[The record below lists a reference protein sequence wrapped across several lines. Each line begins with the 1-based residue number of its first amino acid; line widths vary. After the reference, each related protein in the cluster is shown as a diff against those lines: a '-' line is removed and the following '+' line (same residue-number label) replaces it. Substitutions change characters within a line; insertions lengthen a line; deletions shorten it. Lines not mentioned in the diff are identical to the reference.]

1 MYVSMY
7 GWMHGCMDA
16 WMHVCMYV
24 CVCVCYISP
33 SQCWI
38 SIDTVYVYIYIYIL
52 YMYIYIYIL
61 YTCLYI
67 CIYDYVYIYICI
79 YIYVHIFLVQSH
91 VSLVKSQYFH
101 EENHHVWWLNPNE
114 SWSIPT
120 FLMAKSQF
128 CGEFD
133 GQNQLK
139 SIASLLRCSSASR
152 RANILASTNLEK
164 PPVSMVISWDLVR
177 F

>member
-1 MYVSMY
+1 MYI
-7 GWMHGCMDA
+7 
-16 WMHVCMYV
+16 
-24 CVCVCYISP
+24 YIY
-33 SQCWI
+33 CTCI
-38 SIDTVYVYIYIYIL
+38 YIYIYI
-52 YMYIYIYIL
+52 YYTYVCIYVYMIMYIYMY
-61 YTCLYI
+61 
-67 CIYDYVYIYICI
+67 I

-101 EENHHVWWLNPNE
+101 EENHRVWWLNPNE